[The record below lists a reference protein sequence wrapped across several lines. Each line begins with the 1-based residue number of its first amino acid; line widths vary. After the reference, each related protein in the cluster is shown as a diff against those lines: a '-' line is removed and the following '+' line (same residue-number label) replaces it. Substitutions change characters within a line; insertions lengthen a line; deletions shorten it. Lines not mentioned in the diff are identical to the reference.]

1 MNVCT
6 FVGRLTS
13 DPNINTRNLD
23 NGSTLKVVTFTLAVR
38 RSFKNKQTG
47 NYDADFIPCVA
58 FGNSAEYCEKYFHQ
72 GLRVCV
78 SGHIQTPDRYT
89 DQNGNVVY
97 PNNQLVLE
105 KQETWRKS

>member
-13 DPNINTRNLD
+13 DPNVNTRNLD

-47 NYDADFIPCVA
+47 SRRYCV
-58 FGNSAEYCEKYFHQ
+58 
-72 GLRVCV
+72 
-78 SGHIQTPDRYT
+78 
-89 DQNGNVVY
+89 
-97 PNNQLVLE
+97 
-105 KQETWRKS
+105 